1 MLAIFVSYCIHESV
15 SDKNA
20 SSVFCVQYFFG
31 RIQREYL
38 TDWHGEIL
46 VLRNV
51 SFSRNLDSA
60 LKFSHI
66 LFPEALGA
74 RLLAAARRQFFAS
87 VLTKVVIFIDKFVLS
102 VSTNALVAPQ
112 QPKENI
118 FAFLEPSS
126 YLTTRSRA
134 RAWGR
139 GIFGV
144 TFKIGNIKTR

>member
-102 VSTNALVAPQ
+102 VSTAALVAPQ

-118 FAFLEPSS
+118 FAFSEPSS
-126 YLTTRSRA
+126 YLTTRSRTRGLGA
-134 RAWGR
+134 RNLR
-139 GIFGV
+139 S
-144 TFKIGNIKTR
+144 NIQNREHKN